1 MAVCIGLHGKG
12 EVTVEAPCRHWERIE
27 MPDGPVCIGKCKKC
41 GREKA
46 YPTTKYTDYNNDP
59 LNDPRT
65 TSLGRKLKRN
75 WDEPLEWQ
83 EKVWG

>member
-1 MAVCIGLHGKG
+1 M
-12 EVTVEAPCRHWERIE
+12 TTEAPCRHWERIE
-27 MPDGPVCIGKCKKC
+27 MPDGEFSLARCLKC
-41 GREKA
+41 GREKWYKNYRFA
-46 YPTTKYTDYNNDP
+46 DYNNDP